1 MFQKLK
7 VEKLCQGQLR
17 DILCFM
23 ASDGETASFFFFL
36 QMVLVPL
43 SWDFLCFF
51 KQDTGLTVRTKA
63 DDLSCT
69 VTQTYTMMVLGE
81 GLREKSSCWRPSTC
95 LSNSVL
101 VR

>member
-1 MFQKLK
+1 M
-7 VEKLCQGQLR
+7 V
-17 DILCFM
+17 
-23 ASDGETASFFFFL
+23 SDGKTPSFFFLFNVFFFL
-36 QMVLVPL
+36 HMVLVPL

-69 VTQTYTMMVLGE
+69 VTQTYTRMVLGE
-81 GLREKSSCWRPSTC
+81 GLREKSSSWRPSTC